1 MLELAILGL
10 LKEKPMHG
18 YELKKRLSFML
29 GHFWTVSYGSLYP
42 ALKRLEKQGGIER
55 AYSVKE
61 KTRNRNVYR
70 ITSKG
75 EADFMRLL
83 ADTRAET
90 ALSDTEKF
98 DIRMAFFQYL
108 TPETRLRLLEK
119 RRSLLEEQVKSFKAY
134 KSSNRNQ
141 DHYQSGLLSHK
152 VDQTRSDIR
161 WLDRLIAHER
171 EMIEEHPVE
180 KLDKEKKVEQKGGQ
194 QAPLEGE
201 SRRVS
206 AAGA

>member
-1 MLELAILGL
+1 VLELAILGL

-70 ITSKG
+70 ITAKG

-83 ADTRAET
+83 ADTRAEA

-134 KSSNRNQ
+134 RSSNRNQ

-171 EMIEEHPVE
+171 EMIEEPSVE
-180 KLDKEKKVEQKGGQ
+180 KLDKEKKAEEKGGQ